1 MLIRSLCDYY
11 DIQSAR
17 GEAASDIMS
26 EQPVHWMVMLTPDG
40 RVADIIDKRIEES
53 VPQKNGKVKIVKK
66 PIVVSLPKRTQKP
79 TIDAYIIEHR
89 PLYIFGLNYDAKIG
103 LTPDDRTGRTRK
115 SHEAFVKK
123 NLEFFEGIDSEIAR
137 AYVNFIK
144 NWVPENEMEN
154 EQLKKLGKEYQGSCY
169 IFALDGRPECKLHKD
184 KAVLAKYEKLMAKAA
199 AKAEEEAAES
209 DDGIMMCPIE
219 GERLRAARIHD
230 KIKGIKGG
238 NSAGAGLVNFNSSA
252 FESYGK
258 SQSMNSG
265 ISEKAMKKYTSSLN
279 KLLADPMHHIY
290 SDDMTVV
297 FFAMKHD
304 DKAECDLF
312 NGYLNSS
319 NGVTEDSTKAD
330 VKAVSE
336 NIYHKGQ
343 TGNAQALDKD
353 VDNGV
358 DFFVAGFTPNS
369 SRICQK
375 FMVRNKFGKIIDNVK
390 QHQQDMAICGSN
402 GEIPLWR
409 INNELVS
416 PKASARKKKDSDES
430 GAAKGSDLP
439 ISPTLQSDMFQ
450 AILNGTN
457 YPYTLLE
464 TVVRRVCTDSDPD
477 GNDKTKINAVR
488 AGLIKAFINRKA
500 RLNGDKEEI
509 TMSLDKENKNPA
521 YLCGRLFA
529 VLEQIQ
535 QEASTSKEKLNRT
548 IKDVYFSSASSR
560 PALIMPRLIDLS
572 NYHIRNAEKNNKSN
586 ADKYLAIMKEII
598 DKLNGEFPSNL
609 SLVDKGKFQI
619 GYYQQRTRLNP
630 YKNANGNKEPET
642 VNE

>member
-66 PIVVSLPKRTQKP
+66 PIVVSLPKRTQK
-79 TIDAYIIEHR
+79 TGIDANIIEHR

-103 LTPDDRTGRTRK
+103 LTPDDKTGKARK

-123 NLEFFEGIDSEIAR
+123 NLEFFDGIDSEITR

-144 NWVPENEMEN
+144 NWVPENETEN
-154 EQLKKLGKEYQGSCY
+154 EQLKKLGKEYQGSYY
-169 IFALDGRPECKLHKD
+169 IFALDGSPECKLHKD

-199 AKAEEEAAES
+199 AETAES

-238 NSAGAGLVNFNSSA
+238 NSVGAVLVNFNSSA

-312 NGYLNSS
+312 NDYLNSS

-336 NIYHKGQ
+336 NIYYKGQ
-343 TGNAQALDKD
+343 TGNAQALDDD

-409 INNELVS
+409 INKELVS
-416 PKASARKKKDSDES
+416 PNSAN
-430 GAAKGSDLP
+430 A
-439 ISPTLQSDMFQ
+439 ISPALQSDIFQ

-464 TVVRRVCTDSDPD
+464 TVVRRVCTDSDTD
-477 GNDKTKINAVR
+477 SNDKTKINEVR

-500 RLNGDKEEI
+500 RINGDKEEI
-509 TMSLDKENKNPA
+509 TMTLNPENTNPA

-529 VLEQIQ
+529 VLEKIQ
-535 QEASTSKEKLNRT
+535 LEATDVKLNRT
-548 IKDVYFSSASSR
+548 IKDAYFSSASSR

-572 NYHIRNAEKNNKSN
+572 NYHLRKLKEGRAIYFSKLINEIMGKIKDSLPTNLSIMEK
-586 ADKYLAIMKEII
+586 
-598 DKLNGEFPSNL
+598 GEFQL
-609 SLVDKGKFQI
+609 GYFQ
-619 GYYQQRTRLNP
+619 QNKDFFAEQN
-630 YKNANGNKEPET
+630 KNEEPET

>member
-103 LTPDDRTGRTRK
+103 LTPDDKTDKARK

-123 NLEFFEGIDSEIAR
+123 NLEFFDGIDSEIAR

-144 NWVPENEMEN
+144 NWVPENETEN
-154 EQLKKLGKEYQGSCY
+154 EQLKMLGKEYQGSCY

-184 KAVLAKYEKLMAKAA
+184 KAVLAKYEKLMAKA
-199 AKAEEEAAES
+199 EEEAAES

-219 GERLRAARIHD
+219 GERLRAARIHE

-336 NIYHKGQ
+336 NIYYKGQ
-343 TGNAQALDKD
+343 TGNAQALDDD

-358 DFFVAGFTPNS
+358 DFFVAGFTPNG

-409 INNELVS
+409 INKELVS
-416 PKASARKKKDSDES
+416 PNSAN
-430 GAAKGSDLP
+430 A
-439 ISPTLQSDMFQ
+439 ISPALQSDIFQ

-464 TVVRRVCTDSDPD
+464 TVVRRVCTDSDLD
-477 GNDKTKINAVR
+477 GNDKTKINEVR

-500 RLNGDKEEI
+500 RINGDKEEI
-509 TMSLDKENKNPA
+509 TMTLNPENTNPA

-529 VLEQIQ
+529 VLEKIQ
-535 QEASTSKEKLNRT
+535 LEATDVKLNRT
-548 IKDVYFSSASSR
+548 IKDAYFSSASSR

-572 NYHIRNAEKNNKSN
+572 NYHLRKLKEGRAIYFSKLINEIMGKIKDSLPTNLSIMEK
-586 ADKYLAIMKEII
+586 
-598 DKLNGEFPSNL
+598 GEFQL
-609 SLVDKGKFQI
+609 GYFQ
-619 GYYQQRTRLNP
+619 QNKDFFAEQN
-630 YKNANGNKEPET
+630 KNEEPET

>member
-1 MLIRSLCDYY
+1 M
-11 DIQSAR
+11 
-17 GEAASDIMS
+17 
-26 EQPVHWMVMLTPDG
+26 
-40 RVADIIDKRIEES
+40 
-53 VPQKNGKVKIVKK
+53 
-66 PIVVSLPKRTQKP
+66 
-79 TIDAYIIEHR
+79 
-89 PLYIFGLNYDAKIG
+89 
-103 LTPDDRTGRTRK
+103 
-115 SHEAFVKK
+115 
-123 NLEFFEGIDSEIAR
+123 
-137 AYVNFIK
+137 
-144 NWVPENEMEN
+144 
-154 EQLKKLGKEYQGSCY
+154 
-169 IFALDGRPECKLHKD
+169 
-184 KAVLAKYEKLMAKAA
+184 LAKYEEIMAKAA
-199 AKAEEEAAES
+199 AEAAES

-238 NSAGAGLVNFNSSA
+238 NSVGAVLVNFNSSA

-312 NGYLNSS
+312 SDYLNSS
-319 NGVTEDSTKAD
+319 NAVTEDSTKAD

-343 TGNAQALDKD
+343 TGNAQALDDD

-358 DFFVAGFTPNS
+358 DFFVAGFTPNG

-409 INNELVS
+409 INKELVS
-416 PKASARKKKDSDES
+416 PNSAN
-430 GAAKGSDLP
+430 A
-439 ISPTLQSDMFQ
+439 ISPALQSDIFQ

-464 TVVRRVCTDSDPD
+464 TVVRRVCTDSDTD
-477 GNDKTKINAVR
+477 SNNKIKINEVR

-529 VLEQIQ
+529 VLEKIQ
-535 QEASTSKEKLNRT
+535 LEATDVKLNRT
-548 IKDVYFSSASSR
+548 FKDAYFSSASSR

-572 NYHIRNAEKNNKSN
+572 NYHLRKLKEGR
-586 ADKYLAIMKEII
+586 AIDFSKLINEIMGKI
-598 DKLNGEFPSNL
+598 KDSLPTNL
-609 SLVDKGKFQI
+609 SIMEKGKFQL
-619 GYYQQRTRLNP
+619 GYFQQNKDFFAEQN
-630 YKNANGNKEPET
+630 KNEEPET

>member
-66 PIVVSLPKRTQKP
+66 PIVVPLPKRTQK
-79 TIDAYIIEHR
+79 TGIDANIIEHR

-103 LTPDDRTGRTRK
+103 LTPDDKTGKARK

-123 NLEFFEGIDSEIAR
+123 NLEFFDGIDSEIAR

-144 NWVPENEMEN
+144 NWVPENETEN
-154 EQLKKLGKEYQGSCY
+154 EQLKKLGKEYQGSYY
-169 IFALDGRPECKLHKD
+169 IFALDGSPECKLHKD
-184 KAVLAKYEKLMAKAA
+184 KAVLAKYEEIMAKAA
-199 AKAEEEAAES
+199 AETAES

-238 NSAGAGLVNFNSSA
+238 NSVGAVLVNFNSSA

-336 NIYHKGQ
+336 NIYYKGQ

-390 QHQQDMAICGSN
+390 QHQQDMAICDSN

-409 INNELVS
+409 INKELVS
-416 PKASARKKKDSDES
+416 PNSAN
-430 GAAKGSDLP
+430 A
-439 ISPTLQSDMFQ
+439 ISPALQSDIFQ

-464 TVVRRVCTDSDPD
+464 TVVRRVCTDSDTD
-477 GNDKTKINAVR
+477 SNNKIKINEVR

-500 RLNGDKEEI
+500 RINGDKEEI
-509 TMSLDKENKNPA
+509 TVALNPENKNPA

-529 VLEQIQ
+529 VLEKIQ
-535 QEASTSKEKLNRT
+535 LEAADVKLNRT
-548 IKDVYFSSASSR
+548 IKDAYFSSASSR
-560 PALIMPRLIDLS
+560 PALIFPRLIDLS
-572 NYHIRNAEKNNKSN
+572 KFHLNKLSEGR
-586 ADKYLAIMKEII
+586 AIYFSKLIDEIMDNI
-598 DKLNGEFPSNL
+598 EDNLPANL
-609 SLVDKGKFQI
+609 SLIDKGNFQV
-619 GYYQQRTRLNP
+619 GYFHQNSYFFTKKD
-630 YKNANGNKEPET
+630 KNEEPET

>member
-17 GEAASDIMS
+17 GEAVSDIMS

-66 PIVVSLPKRTQKP
+66 PIVVPLPKRTQK
-79 TIDAYIIEHR
+79 TGIDANIIEHR

-103 LTPDDRTGRTRK
+103 LTPDDKTGKARK

-123 NLEFFEGIDSEIAR
+123 NLELFDGIDSEIAR

-144 NWVPENEMEN
+144 NWVPENETEN
-154 EQLKKLGKEYQGSCY
+154 EQLKKLGKEYQGSY
-169 IFALDGRPECKLHKD
+169 YMFALDGRPECKLHKD
-184 KAVLAKYEKLMAKAA
+184 KAGLAKYEKLMAKAA
-199 AKAEEEAAES
+199 AETAES

-238 NSAGAGLVNFNSSA
+238 NSVGAVLVNFNSSA

-319 NGVTEDSTKAD
+319 NAVTEDSTKAD

-375 FMVRNKFGKIIDNVK
+375 FMVMNKFGKIIDNVK

-409 INNELVS
+409 INKELVS
-416 PKASARKKKDSDES
+416 PNSAN
-430 GAAKGSDLP
+430 A
-439 ISPTLQSDMFQ
+439 ISPALQSDIFQ

-464 TVVRRVCTDSDPD
+464 TVVRRVCTDSDTD
-477 GNDKTKINAVR
+477 SNNKIKINEVR

-500 RLNGDKEEI
+500 RINGDKEEI
-509 TMSLDKENKNPA
+509 TMTLNPENTNPA

-529 VLEQIQ
+529 VLEKIQ
-535 QEASTSKEKLNRT
+535 LEATDVKLNRT
-548 IKDVYFSSASSR
+548 IKDAYFSSASSR

-572 NYHIRNAEKNNKSN
+572 NYHLRKLKEGRAIYFSKLINEIMGKIKDSLPTNLSIMEK
-586 ADKYLAIMKEII
+586 
-598 DKLNGEFPSNL
+598 GEFQL
-609 SLVDKGKFQI
+609 GYFQ
-619 GYYQQRTRLNP
+619 QNKDFFTEQN
-630 YKNANGNKEPET
+630 KNEEPET

>member
-66 PIVVSLPKRTQKP
+66 PIVVPLPKRTQK
-79 TIDAYIIEHR
+79 TGIDANIIEHR

-103 LTPDDRTGRTRK
+103 LTPDDKTGKARK

-123 NLEFFEGIDSEIAR
+123 NLEFFDGIDSEIAR

-144 NWVPENEMEN
+144 NWVPENETEN
-154 EQLKKLGKEYQGSCY
+154 EQLKKLGKEYQGSYY
-169 IFALDGRPECKLHKD
+169 IFALDGSPECKLHKD

-199 AKAEEEAAES
+199 AETAES

-238 NSAGAGLVNFNSSA
+238 NSVGAVLVNFNSSA

-409 INNELVS
+409 INKELVS
-416 PKASARKKKDSDES
+416 PNSAN
-430 GAAKGSDLP
+430 A
-439 ISPTLQSDMFQ
+439 ISPALQSDMFQ

-464 TVVRRVCTDSDPD
+464 TVVRRVCTDSDTD
-477 GNDKTKINAVR
+477 SNNKIKINEVR
-488 AGLIKAFINRKA
+488 AGLIKAFINRKS
-500 RLNGDKEEI
+500 RINGDKEEI
-509 TMSLDKENKNPA
+509 TMTLNPENTNPA

-529 VLEQIQ
+529 VLEKIQ
-535 QEASTSKEKLNRT
+535 LEATDVKLNRT
-548 IKDVYFSSASSR
+548 IKDAYFSSASSR

-572 NYHIRNAEKNNKSN
+572 NYHLRKLKEGRAIYFSKLINEIMGKIKDSLPTNLSIMEK
-586 ADKYLAIMKEII
+586 
-598 DKLNGEFPSNL
+598 GEFQL
-609 SLVDKGKFQI
+609 GYFQ
-619 GYYQQRTRLNP
+619 QNKDFFAEQN
-630 YKNANGNKEPET
+630 KNDEPET

>member
-40 RVADIIDKRIEES
+40 RVADIIDRRIEES

-66 PIVVSLPKRTQKP
+66 PIVVPLPKRTQK
-79 TIDAYIIEHR
+79 TGIDANIIEHR

-103 LTPDDRTGRTRK
+103 LTPDDKTGKARK

-144 NWVPENEMEN
+144 NWVPENETEN

-238 NSAGAGLVNFNSSA
+238 NSVGAVLVNFNSSA

-265 ISEKAMKKYTSSLN
+265 ISEKVMKKYTSSLN

-319 NGVTEDSTKAD
+319 NAVTEDSTKAD

-353 VDNGV
+353 VDDGV
-358 DFFVAGFTPNS
+358 DFFVAGFTPNG

-416 PKASARKKKDSDES
+416 PNSAN
-430 GAAKGSDLP
+430 A
-439 ISPTLQSDMFQ
+439 ISPALQSDMFQ

-464 TVVRRVCTDSDPD
+464 TVVRRVSTDSDTED
-477 GNDKTKINAVR
+477 NGFIKINAVR

-500 RLNGDKEEI
+500 RINGDKEEI
-509 TMSLDKENKNPA
+509 TMTLNPENTNPA

-529 VLEQIQ
+529 VLEKIQ
-535 QEASTSKEKLNRT
+535 LEATDVKLNRT
-548 IKDVYFSSASSR
+548 IKDAYFSSASSR

-572 NYHIRNAEKNNKSN
+572 NYHLRKLKEGRAIYFSKLINEIMGKIKDSLPTNLSIMEK
-586 ADKYLAIMKEII
+586 
-598 DKLNGEFPSNL
+598 GEFQL
-609 SLVDKGKFQI
+609 GYFQ
-619 GYYQQRTRLNP
+619 QNKDFFAEQN
-630 YKNANGNKEPET
+630 KNEEPET

>member
-66 PIVVSLPKRTQKP
+66 PIVVSLPKRTQK
-79 TIDAYIIEHR
+79 TSIDANIIEHR

-103 LTPDDRTGRTRK
+103 LTPDDKTDKARK

-123 NLEFFEGIDSEIAR
+123 NLDFFDGIDSEIAR

-144 NWVPENEMEN
+144 NWVPENETEN
-154 EQLKKLGKEYQGSCY
+154 EQLKMLGKEYQGSYY

-199 AKAEEEAAES
+199 AKAEEEVAES

-336 NIYHKGQ
+336 NIYYKGQ
-343 TGNAQALDKD
+343 TGNAQALDDD

-358 DFFVAGFTPNS
+358 DFFVAGFTPNG

-409 INNELVS
+409 INKELVS
-416 PKASARKKKDSDES
+416 PNSAN
-430 GAAKGSDLP
+430 A
-439 ISPTLQSDMFQ
+439 ISPALQSDIFQ

-464 TVVRRVCTDSDPD
+464 TVVRRVCTDSDTD
-477 GNDKTKINAVR
+477 SNNKIKINEVR

-500 RLNGDKEEI
+500 RINGDKEEI
-509 TMSLDKENKNPA
+509 TVALNPENTNPA
-521 YLCGRLFA
+521 YLCGRLFS
-529 VLEQIQ
+529 VLEKIQ
-535 QEASTSKEKLNRT
+535 LEAKDVKLNRT
-548 IKDVYFSSASSR
+548 IKDAYFSSASSR

-572 NYHIRNAEKNNKSN
+572 NYHLRKLKEGRVIYFSKLINEIMGKIKDSLPTNLSIMEK
-586 ADKYLAIMKEII
+586 
-598 DKLNGEFPSNL
+598 GEFQL
-609 SLVDKGKFQI
+609 GYFQ
-619 GYYQQRTRLNP
+619 QNKDFFAEQN
-630 YKNANGNKEPET
+630 KNEEPET

>member
-26 EQPVHWMVMLTPDG
+26 EQPVHWMVMLTSDG

-66 PIVVSLPKRTQKP
+66 PIVVSLPKRTQK
-79 TIDAYIIEHR
+79 TGIDANIIEHR

-103 LTPDDRTGRTRK
+103 LTPDDKTGKARK

-123 NLEFFEGIDSEIAR
+123 NLEFFDGIDSEIAR

-144 NWVPENEMEN
+144 NWVPENETEN
-154 EQLKKLGKEYQGSCY
+154 EQLKKLGKEYQGSYY
-169 IFALDGRPECKLHKD
+169 IFALDGSPECKLHKD

-199 AKAEEEAAES
+199 AETAES

-238 NSAGAGLVNFNSSA
+238 NSVGAVLVNFNSSA

-312 NGYLNSS
+312 NGYLNNS
-319 NGVTEDSTKAD
+319 NGVAEDSTKAD

-343 TGNAQALDKD
+343 TGNAQALDDD

-409 INNELVS
+409 INKELVS
-416 PKASARKKKDSDES
+416 PNSAN
-430 GAAKGSDLP
+430 A
-439 ISPTLQSDMFQ
+439 ISPALQSDIFQ

-464 TVVRRVCTDSDPD
+464 TVVRRVSTDSDTD
-477 GNDKTKINAVR
+477 SNNKIKINEVR

-500 RLNGDKEEI
+500 RINGDKEEI
-509 TMSLDKENKNPA
+509 TVALNPENKNPA

-529 VLEQIQ
+529 VLEKIQ
-535 QEASTSKEKLNRT
+535 LEAADVKLNRT
-548 IKDVYFSSASSR
+548 IKDAYFSSASSR

-572 NYHIRNAEKNNKSN
+572 KFHLSKLSEGR
-586 ADKYLAIMKEII
+586 AIYFSKLIDEIMDNI
-598 DKLNGEFPSNL
+598 EDNLPANL
-609 SLVDKGKFQI
+609 SLIDKGNFQV
-619 GYYQQRTRLNP
+619 GYFHQNSYFFTKKD
-630 YKNANGNKEPET
+630 KNEEPET

>member
-66 PIVVSLPKRTQKP
+66 PIVVSLPKRTQK
-79 TIDAYIIEHR
+79 TGIDANIIEHR

-103 LTPDDRTGRTRK
+103 LTPDDKTGKARK
-115 SHEAFVKK
+115 SHETFVKK
-123 NLEFFEGIDSEIAR
+123 NLEFFDGIDSEIAR

-144 NWVPENEMEN
+144 NWVPENETEN
-154 EQLKKLGKEYQGSCY
+154 EQLKKLGKEYQGSYY
-169 IFALDGRPECKLHKD
+169 IFALDGSPECKLHKD

-199 AKAEEEAAES
+199 AETAES

-238 NSAGAGLVNFNSSA
+238 NSVGAVLVNFNSSA

-336 NIYHKGQ
+336 NIYYKGQ
-343 TGNAQALDKD
+343 TGNAQALDDD

-409 INNELVS
+409 INKELVS
-416 PKASARKKKDSDES
+416 PNSAN
-430 GAAKGSDLP
+430 A
-439 ISPTLQSDMFQ
+439 ISPALQSDIFQ

-464 TVVRRVCTDSDPD
+464 TVVRRVCTDSDTD
-477 GNDKTKINAVR
+477 SNNKIKINEVR

-500 RLNGDKEEI
+500 RINGDKEEI
-509 TMSLDKENKNPA
+509 TMTLNPENTNPA

-529 VLEQIQ
+529 VLEKIQ
-535 QEASTSKEKLNRT
+535 LEATDVKLNRT
-548 IKDVYFSSASSR
+548 IKDAYFSSASSR

-572 NYHIRNAEKNNKSN
+572 NYHLRKLKEGRAIYFSKLINEIMGKIKDSLPTNLSIMEK
-586 ADKYLAIMKEII
+586 
-598 DKLNGEFPSNL
+598 GEFQL
-609 SLVDKGKFQI
+609 GYFQ
-619 GYYQQRTRLNP
+619 QNKDFFAEQN
-630 YKNANGNKEPET
+630 KNEEPET

>member
-66 PIVVSLPKRTQKP
+66 PIVVPLPKRTQK
-79 TIDAYIIEHR
+79 TGIDANIIEHR

-103 LTPDDRTGRTRK
+103 LTPDDKTGKARK

-144 NWVPENEMEN
+144 NWVPENETEN
-154 EQLKKLGKEYQGSCY
+154 EQLKKLGKEYQGSYY

-184 KAVLAKYEKLMAKAA
+184 KAVLAKYEGLMAKAA
-199 AKAEEEAAES
+199 AETAES

-238 NSAGAGLVNFNSSA
+238 NSVGAVLVNFNSSA

-319 NGVTEDSTKAD
+319 NAVTEDSTKAD

-336 NIYHKGQ
+336 NIYYKGQ
-343 TGNAQALDKD
+343 TGNAQALDDD

-358 DFFVAGFTPNS
+358 DFFVAGFTPNG

-409 INNELVS
+409 INKELVS
-416 PKASARKKKDSDES
+416 PNSAN
-430 GAAKGSDLP
+430 A
-439 ISPTLQSDMFQ
+439 ISPALQSDMFQ

-464 TVVRRVCTDSDPD
+464 TVVRRVCTDSDTD
-477 GNDKTKINAVR
+477 SNNKIKINEVR

-529 VLEQIQ
+529 VLEKIQ
-535 QEASTSKEKLNRT
+535 LEATDVKLNRT
-548 IKDVYFSSASSR
+548 IKDAYFSSASSR

-572 NYHIRNAEKNNKSN
+572 NYHLRKLKEGR
-586 ADKYLAIMKEII
+586 AIDFSKLINEIMGKI
-598 DKLNGEFPSNL
+598 KDSLPTNL
-609 SLVDKGKFQI
+609 SIMEKGKFQL
-619 GYYQQRTRLNP
+619 GYFQQNKDFFAEQN
-630 YKNANGNKEPET
+630 KNEEPET

>member
-66 PIVVSLPKRTQKP
+66 PIVVSLPKRTQK
-79 TIDAYIIEHR
+79 TGIDANIIEHR

-103 LTPDDRTGRTRK
+103 LTPDDKTGKARK

-123 NLEFFEGIDSEIAR
+123 NLEFFDGIDSEIAR

-144 NWVPENEMEN
+144 NWVPENETEN
-154 EQLKKLGKEYQGSCY
+154 EQLKKLGKEYQGSYY
-169 IFALDGRPECKLHKD
+169 IFALDGSPECKLHKD
-184 KAVLAKYEKLMAKAA
+184 KAVLAKYEEIMAKAA
-199 AKAEEEAAES
+199 AEAAES

-238 NSAGAGLVNFNSSA
+238 NSVGAVLVNFNSSA

-312 NGYLNSS
+312 SDYLNSS
-319 NGVTEDSTKAD
+319 NAVTEDSTKAD

-343 TGNAQALDKD
+343 TGNAQALDDD

-358 DFFVAGFTPNS
+358 DFFVAGFMPNG

-409 INNELVS
+409 INKELVS
-416 PKASARKKKDSDES
+416 PNSAN
-430 GAAKGSDLP
+430 A
-439 ISPTLQSDMFQ
+439 ISPALQSDIFQ

-464 TVVRRVCTDSDPD
+464 TVVRRVCTDSDTD
-477 GNDKTKINAVR
+477 SNNKIKINEVR

-529 VLEQIQ
+529 VLEKIQ
-535 QEASTSKEKLNRT
+535 LEATDVKLNRT
-548 IKDVYFSSASSR
+548 IKDAYFSSASSR

-572 NYHIRNAEKNNKSN
+572 NYHLRKLKEGR
-586 ADKYLAIMKEII
+586 AIDFSKLINEIMGKI
-598 DKLNGEFPSNL
+598 KDSLPTNL
-609 SLVDKGKFQI
+609 SIMEKGKFQL
-619 GYYQQRTRLNP
+619 GYFQQNKDFFAEQN
-630 YKNANGNKEPET
+630 KNEEPET

>member
-26 EQPVHWMVMLTPDG
+26 EQPVHWMVMLTSDG

-66 PIVVSLPKRTQKP
+66 PIVVSLPKRTQK
-79 TIDAYIIEHR
+79 TGIDANIIEHR

-103 LTPDDRTGRTRK
+103 LTPDDKTGKARK

-123 NLEFFEGIDSEIAR
+123 NLEFFDGIDSEIAR

-144 NWVPENEMEN
+144 NWVPENETEN
-154 EQLKKLGKEYQGSCY
+154 EQLKKLGKEYQGSYY
-169 IFALDGRPECKLHKD
+169 IFALDGSPECKLHKD

-199 AKAEEEAAES
+199 AETAES
-209 DDGIMMCPIE
+209 NDSIMMCPIE

-238 NSAGAGLVNFNSSA
+238 NSVGAVLVNFNSSA

-336 NIYHKGQ
+336 NIYYKGQ
-343 TGNAQALDKD
+343 TGNAQVLDKD

-409 INNELVS
+409 INKELVS
-416 PKASARKKKDSDES
+416 PNSAN
-430 GAAKGSDLP
+430 A
-439 ISPTLQSDMFQ
+439 ISPALQSDIFQ

-464 TVVRRVCTDSDPD
+464 TVVRRVCTDSDTD
-477 GNDKTKINAVR
+477 SNNKIKINEVR

-500 RLNGDKEEI
+500 RINGDKEEI
-509 TMSLDKENKNPA
+509 TMTLNPENTNPA

-529 VLEQIQ
+529 VLEKIQ
-535 QEASTSKEKLNRT
+535 LEATDVKLNRT
-548 IKDVYFSSASSR
+548 IKDAYFSSASSR

-572 NYHIRNAEKNNKSN
+572 NYHLRKLKEGRAIYFSKLINEIMGKIKDSLPTNLSIMEK
-586 ADKYLAIMKEII
+586 
-598 DKLNGEFPSNL
+598 GEFQL
-609 SLVDKGKFQI
+609 GYFQ
-619 GYYQQRTRLNP
+619 QNKDFFAEQN
-630 YKNANGNKEPET
+630 KNEEPET

>member
-66 PIVVSLPKRTQKP
+66 PIVVSLPKRTQK
-79 TIDAYIIEHR
+79 TGIDANIIEHR

-103 LTPDDRTGRTRK
+103 LTPDDKTGKARK

-123 NLEFFEGIDSEIAR
+123 NLEFFDGIDSEIAR

-144 NWVPENEMEN
+144 NWVPENETEN
-154 EQLKKLGKEYQGSCY
+154 EQLKKLGKEYQGSYY
-169 IFALDGRPECKLHKD
+169 IFALDGSPECKLHKD
-184 KAVLAKYEKLMAKAA
+184 KAVLAKYEEIMAKAA
-199 AKAEEEAAES
+199 AEAAES

-238 NSAGAGLVNFNSSA
+238 NSVGAVLVNFNSSA

-312 NGYLNSS
+312 SDYLNSS
-319 NGVTEDSTKAD
+319 NAVTEDSTKAD

-343 TGNAQALDKD
+343 TGNAQALDDD

-358 DFFVAGFTPNS
+358 DFFVAGFTPNG

-409 INNELVS
+409 INKELVS
-416 PKASARKKKDSDES
+416 PNSAN
-430 GAAKGSDLP
+430 A
-439 ISPTLQSDMFQ
+439 ISPALQSDIFQ
-450 AILNGTN
+450 AILNRTN

-464 TVVRRVCTDSDPD
+464 TVVRRVCTDSDTD
-477 GNDKTKINAVR
+477 SNNKIKINEVR

-529 VLEQIQ
+529 VLEKIQ
-535 QEASTSKEKLNRT
+535 LEATDVKLNRT
-548 IKDVYFSSASSR
+548 IKDAYFSSASSR

-572 NYHIRNAEKNNKSN
+572 NYHLRKLKEGR
-586 ADKYLAIMKEII
+586 AIDFSKLINEIMGKI
-598 DKLNGEFPSNL
+598 KDSLPTNL
-609 SLVDKGKFQI
+609 SIMEKGKFQL
-619 GYYQQRTRLNP
+619 GYFQQNKDFFAEQN
-630 YKNANGNKEPET
+630 KNEEPET

>member
-66 PIVVSLPKRTQKP
+66 PIVVSLPKRTQK
-79 TIDAYIIEHR
+79 TGIDANIIEHR

-103 LTPDDRTGRTRK
+103 LTPDDKTGKARK

-123 NLEFFEGIDSEIAR
+123 NLELFDGIDSEIAR

-144 NWVPENEMEN
+144 NWVPENETEN
-154 EQLKKLGKEYQGSCY
+154 EQLKKLGKEYQGSYY
-169 IFALDGRPECKLHKD
+169 IFALDGSPECKLHKD

-199 AKAEEEAAES
+199 AETAES

-238 NSAGAGLVNFNSSA
+238 NSVGAVLVNFNSSA

-336 NIYHKGQ
+336 NIYYKGQ
-343 TGNAQALDKD
+343 SGNAQALDKD

-358 DFFVAGFTPNS
+358 DFFVAGFTPNG

-390 QHQQDMAICGSN
+390 QHQQDVAICGSN

-409 INNELVS
+409 INKELVS
-416 PKASARKKKDSDES
+416 PNSAN
-430 GAAKGSDLP
+430 A
-439 ISPTLQSDMFQ
+439 ISPALQSDIFQ

-464 TVVRRVCTDSDPD
+464 TVVRRVCTDSDTD
-477 GNDKTKINAVR
+477 SNNKIKINEVR

-529 VLEQIQ
+529 VLEKIQ
-535 QEASTSKEKLNRT
+535 LEATDVKLNRT
-548 IKDVYFSSASSR
+548 IKDAYFSSASSR

-572 NYHIRNAEKNNKSN
+572 NYHLRKLKEGR
-586 ADKYLAIMKEII
+586 AIDFSKLINEIMGKI
-598 DKLNGEFPSNL
+598 KDSLPTNL
-609 SLVDKGKFQI
+609 SIMEKGKFQL
-619 GYYQQRTRLNP
+619 GYFQQNKDFFAEQN
-630 YKNANGNKEPET
+630 KNEEPET

>member
-1 MLIRSLCDYY
+1 M
-11 DIQSAR
+11 
-17 GEAASDIMS
+17 
-26 EQPVHWMVMLTPDG
+26 
-40 RVADIIDKRIEES
+40 
-53 VPQKNGKVKIVKK
+53 
-66 PIVVSLPKRTQKP
+66 VSLPKRTQK
-79 TIDAYIIEHR
+79 TGIDANIIEHR

-103 LTPDDRTGRTRK
+103 LTPDDKTGKARK

-123 NLEFFEGIDSEIAR
+123 NLEFFDGIDSEIAR

-144 NWVPENEMEN
+144 NWVPENETEN
-154 EQLKKLGKEYQGSCY
+154 EQLKKLGKEYQGSYY
-169 IFALDGRPECKLHKD
+169 IFALDGSPECKLHKD
-184 KAVLAKYEKLMAKAA
+184 KAVLAKYEEIMAKAA
-199 AKAEEEAAES
+199 AEAAES

-238 NSAGAGLVNFNSSA
+238 NSVGAVLVNFNSSA

-265 ISEKAMKKYTSSLN
+265 ISEKAKKKYTSSLN

-312 NGYLNSS
+312 SDYLNSS
-319 NGVTEDSTKAD
+319 NAVTEDSTKAD

-343 TGNAQALDKD
+343 TGNAQALDDD

-358 DFFVAGFTPNS
+358 DFFVAGFTPNG

-390 QHQQDMAICGSN
+390 QHQQDVAICGSN

-409 INNELVS
+409 INKELVS
-416 PKASARKKKDSDES
+416 PNSAN
-430 GAAKGSDLP
+430 A
-439 ISPTLQSDMFQ
+439 ISPALQSDIFQ

-464 TVVRRVCTDSDPD
+464 TVVRRVCTDSDTD
-477 GNDKTKINAVR
+477 SNNKIKINEVR

-529 VLEQIQ
+529 VLEKIQ
-535 QEASTSKEKLNRT
+535 LEATDVKLNRT
-548 IKDVYFSSASSR
+548 IKDAYFSSASSR

-572 NYHIRNAEKNNKSN
+572 NYHLRKLKEGR
-586 ADKYLAIMKEII
+586 AIDFSKLINEIMGKI
-598 DKLNGEFPSNL
+598 KDSLPTNL
-609 SLVDKGKFQI
+609 SIMEKGKFQL
-619 GYYQQRTRLNP
+619 GYFQQNKDFFAEQN
-630 YKNANGNKEPET
+630 KNEEPET

>member
-66 PIVVSLPKRTQKP
+66 PIVVPLPKRTQK
-79 TIDAYIIEHR
+79 TGIDANIIEHR

-103 LTPDDRTGRTRK
+103 LTPDDKTGKARK

-123 NLEFFEGIDSEIAR
+123 NLEFFDGIDSEIAR

-144 NWVPENEMEN
+144 NWVPENETEN
-154 EQLKKLGKEYQGSCY
+154 EQLKKLGKEYQGSYY
-169 IFALDGRPECKLHKD
+169 IFALDGSPECKLHKD

-199 AKAEEEAAES
+199 AETAES

-238 NSAGAGLVNFNSSA
+238 NSVGAVLVNFNSSA

-312 NGYLNSS
+312 SDYLNSS

-336 NIYHKGQ
+336 NIYYKGQ
-343 TGNAQALDKD
+343 TGNAQALDDD

-409 INNELVS
+409 INKELVS
-416 PKASARKKKDSDES
+416 PNSAN
-430 GAAKGSDLP
+430 A
-439 ISPTLQSDMFQ
+439 ISPALQSDIFQ

-464 TVVRRVCTDSDPD
+464 TVVRRVSTDSDTED
-477 GNDKTKINAVR
+477 NGFIKINAVR

-500 RLNGDKEEI
+500 RINGDKEEI
-509 TMSLDKENKNPA
+509 TVALNPENTNPA

-529 VLEQIQ
+529 VLEKIQ
-535 QEASTSKEKLNRT
+535 LEATDVKLNRT
-548 IKDVYFSSASSR
+548 IKDAYFSSASSR

-572 NYHIRNAEKNNKSN
+572 NYHLRKLKEGRAIYFSKLINEIMGKIKDSLPTNLSIMEK
-586 ADKYLAIMKEII
+586 
-598 DKLNGEFPSNL
+598 GEFQL
-609 SLVDKGKFQI
+609 GYFQ
-619 GYYQQRTRLNP
+619 QNKDFFAEQN
-630 YKNANGNKEPET
+630 KNEEPET

>member
-40 RVADIIDKRIEES
+40 RVTDIIDKRIEES

-66 PIVVSLPKRTQKP
+66 PIVVPLPKRTQK
-79 TIDAYIIEHR
+79 TGIDANIIEHR

-103 LTPDDRTGRTRK
+103 LTPDDKTSKARK
-115 SHEAFVKK
+115 SHEAFIKK

-144 NWVPENEMEN
+144 NWVPENETEN
-154 EQLKKLGKEYQGSCY
+154 EQLKKLGKEYQGSYY

-184 KAVLAKYEKLMAKAA
+184 KAVLAKYEELMAKTAA
-199 AKAEEEAAES
+199 ETAES

-238 NSAGAGLVNFNSSA
+238 NSVGAVLVNFNSSA

-312 NGYLNSS
+312 SDYLNSS

-416 PKASARKKKDSDES
+416 PNSAN
-430 GAAKGSDLP
+430 A
-439 ISPTLQSDMFQ
+439 ISPALQSDMFQ

-464 TVVRRVCTDSDPD
+464 TVVRRVCTDSDTD
-477 GNDKTKINAVR
+477 SNNKIKINEVR
-488 AGLIKAFINRKA
+488 AGLIKAFINRKS
-500 RLNGDKEEI
+500 RINGDKEEI
-509 TMSLDKENKNPA
+509 TVALNPENTNPA

-529 VLEQIQ
+529 VLEKIQ
-535 QEASTSKEKLNRT
+535 LEATDVKLNRT
-548 IKDVYFSSASSR
+548 IKDAYFSSASSR

-572 NYHIRNAEKNNKSN
+572 NYHLRKLKEGRAIYFSKLINEIMGKIKDSLPTNLSIMEK
-586 ADKYLAIMKEII
+586 
-598 DKLNGEFPSNL
+598 GEFQL
-609 SLVDKGKFQI
+609 GYFQ
-619 GYYQQRTRLNP
+619 QNKDFFAEQN
-630 YKNANGNKEPET
+630 KNEEPET

>member
-40 RVADIIDKRIEES
+40 RVADIIDRRIEES

-103 LTPDDRTGRTRK
+103 LTPDDKTDKARK

-123 NLEFFEGIDSEIAR
+123 NLEFFDGIDSEIAR

-144 NWVPENEMEN
+144 NWVPENETEN
-154 EQLKKLGKEYQGSCY
+154 EQLKMLGKEYQGSCY

-199 AKAEEEAAES
+199 AETAES

-343 TGNAQALDKD
+343 TGNAQALDDD

-416 PKASARKKKDSDES
+416 PNSAN
-430 GAAKGSDLP
+430 A
-439 ISPTLQSDMFQ
+439 ISPALQSDMFQ

-464 TVVRRVCTDSDPD
+464 TVVRRVSTDSDTED
-477 GNDKTKINAVR
+477 NGFIKINAVR

-500 RLNGDKEEI
+500 RINGDKEEI
-509 TMSLDKENKNPA
+509 TMTLNPENTNPA

-529 VLEQIQ
+529 VLEKIQ
-535 QEASTSKEKLNRT
+535 LEATDVKLNRT
-548 IKDVYFSSASSR
+548 IKDAYFSSASSR

-572 NYHIRNAEKNNKSN
+572 NYHLRKLKEGRAIYFSKLINEIMGKIKDSLPTNLSIMEK
-586 ADKYLAIMKEII
+586 
-598 DKLNGEFPSNL
+598 GEFQL
-609 SLVDKGKFQI
+609 GYFQ
-619 GYYQQRTRLNP
+619 QNKDFFAEQN
-630 YKNANGNKEPET
+630 KNEEPET

>member
-66 PIVVSLPKRTQKP
+66 PIVVSLPKRTQK
-79 TIDAYIIEHR
+79 TGIDANIIEHR

-103 LTPDDRTGRTRK
+103 LTPDDKTDKARK

-123 NLEFFEGIDSEIAR
+123 NLEFFDGIDSEITR

-144 NWVPENEMEN
+144 NWVPENETEN
-154 EQLKKLGKEYQGSCY
+154 EQLKKLGKEYQGSYY
-169 IFALDGRPECKLHKD
+169 IFALDGSPECKLHKD

-199 AKAEEEAAES
+199 AETAES

-238 NSAGAGLVNFNSSA
+238 NSVGAVLVNFNSSA

-343 TGNAQALDKD
+343 TGNAQVLDDD

-358 DFFVAGFTPNS
+358 DFFVAGFTPNG

-409 INNELVS
+409 INKELVS
-416 PKASARKKKDSDES
+416 PNSAN
-430 GAAKGSDLP
+430 A
-439 ISPTLQSDMFQ
+439 ISPALQSDIFQ

-464 TVVRRVCTDSDPD
+464 TVVRRVCTDSDTD
-477 GNDKTKINAVR
+477 SNNKIKINEVR

-529 VLEQIQ
+529 VLEKIQ
-535 QEASTSKEKLNRT
+535 LEATDVKLNRT
-548 IKDVYFSSASSR
+548 IKDAYFSSASSR

-572 NYHIRNAEKNNKSN
+572 NYHLRKLKEGR
-586 ADKYLAIMKEII
+586 AIDFSKLINEIMGKI
-598 DKLNGEFPSNL
+598 KDSLPTNL
-609 SLVDKGKFQI
+609 SIMEKGKFQL
-619 GYYQQRTRLNP
+619 GYFQQNKDFFAEQN
-630 YKNANGNKEPET
+630 KNEEPET

>member
-66 PIVVSLPKRTQKP
+66 PIVVPLPKRTQK
-79 TIDAYIIEHR
+79 TGIDANIIEHR

-103 LTPDDRTGRTRK
+103 LTPDDKTGKARK

-123 NLEFFEGIDSEIAR
+123 NLEFFDGIDSEIAR

-144 NWVPENEMEN
+144 NWVPENETEN
-154 EQLKKLGKEYQGSCY
+154 EQLKKLGKEYQGSYY
-169 IFALDGRPECKLHKD
+169 IFALDGSPECKLHKD
-184 KAVLAKYEKLMAKAA
+184 KAVLAKYEELMAKAA
-199 AKAEEEAAES
+199 AETAES

-238 NSAGAGLVNFNSSA
+238 NSVGAVLVNFNSSA

-312 NGYLNSS
+312 SDYLNSS
-319 NGVTEDSTKAD
+319 NAVTEDSTKAD

-336 NIYHKGQ
+336 NIYYKGQ
-343 TGNAQALDKD
+343 TGNAQALDDD

-390 QHQQDMAICGSN
+390 QHQQDMAICDSN

-409 INNELVS
+409 INKELVS
-416 PKASARKKKDSDES
+416 PNSAN
-430 GAAKGSDLP
+430 A
-439 ISPTLQSDMFQ
+439 ISPALQSDIFQ

-457 YPYTLLE
+457 YQYTLLE
-464 TVVRRVCTDSDPD
+464 TVVRRVSTDSDTED
-477 GNDKTKINAVR
+477 NGFIKINAVR

-500 RLNGDKEEI
+500 RINGDKEEI
-509 TMSLDKENKNPA
+509 TMTLNPENTNPA

-529 VLEQIQ
+529 VLEKIQ
-535 QEASTSKEKLNRT
+535 LEATDVKLNRT
-548 IKDVYFSSASSR
+548 IKDAYFSSASSR

-572 NYHIRNAEKNNKSN
+572 NYHLRKLKEGRAIYFSKLINEIMGKIKDSLPTNLSIMEK
-586 ADKYLAIMKEII
+586 
-598 DKLNGEFPSNL
+598 GEFQL
-609 SLVDKGKFQI
+609 GYFQ
-619 GYYQQRTRLNP
+619 QNKDFFAEQN
-630 YKNANGNKEPET
+630 KNEEPET

>member
-40 RVADIIDKRIEES
+40 RVVDIIDKRIEES

-66 PIVVSLPKRTQKP
+66 PIVVSLPKRTQK
-79 TIDAYIIEHR
+79 TGIDANIIEHR

-103 LTPDDRTGRTRK
+103 LTPDDKTGKARK

-123 NLEFFEGIDSEIAR
+123 NLEFFDGIDSEIAR

-144 NWVPENEMEN
+144 NWVPENETEN
-154 EQLKKLGKEYQGSCY
+154 EQLKKLGKEYQGSYY
-169 IFALDGRPECKLHKD
+169 IFALDGSPECKLHKD
-184 KAVLAKYEKLMAKAA
+184 KAVLAKYEEIMAKAA
-199 AKAEEEAAES
+199 AEAAES

-238 NSAGAGLVNFNSSA
+238 NSVGAVLVNFNSSA

-312 NGYLNSS
+312 SDYLNSS
-319 NGVTEDSTKAD
+319 NAVTEDSTKAD

-343 TGNAQALDKD
+343 TGNAQALDDD

-358 DFFVAGFTPNS
+358 DFFVAGFTPNG

-390 QHQQDMAICGSN
+390 QHQQDVAICGSN

-409 INNELVS
+409 INKELVS
-416 PKASARKKKDSDES
+416 PNSAN
-430 GAAKGSDLP
+430 A
-439 ISPTLQSDMFQ
+439 ISPALQSDIFQ

-464 TVVRRVCTDSDPD
+464 TVVRRVCTDSDTD
-477 GNDKTKINAVR
+477 SNNKIKINEVR

-529 VLEQIQ
+529 VLEKIQ
-535 QEASTSKEKLNRT
+535 LEATDVKLNRT
-548 IKDVYFSSASSR
+548 IKDAYFSSASSR

-572 NYHIRNAEKNNKSN
+572 NYHLRKLKEGR
-586 ADKYLAIMKEII
+586 AIDFSKLINEIMGKI
-598 DKLNGEFPSNL
+598 KDSLPTNL
-609 SLVDKGKFQI
+609 SIMEKGKFQL
-619 GYYQQRTRLNP
+619 GYFQQNKDFFAEQN
-630 YKNANGNKEPET
+630 KNEEPET

>member
-40 RVADIIDKRIEES
+40 RVVDIIDKRIEES

-66 PIVVSLPKRTQKP
+66 PIVVSLPKRTQK
-79 TIDAYIIEHR
+79 TSIDANIIEHR

-103 LTPDDRTGRTRK
+103 LTPDDKTGKARK

-123 NLEFFEGIDSEIAR
+123 NLEFFDGIESEIAR

-144 NWVPENEMEN
+144 NWVPENETEN
-154 EQLKKLGKEYQGSCY
+154 EQLKKLGKEYQGSYY
-169 IFALDGRPECKLHKD
+169 IFALDGSPECKLHKD

-199 AKAEEEAAES
+199 AETAES

-238 NSAGAGLVNFNSSA
+238 NSVGAVLVNFNSSA

-343 TGNAQALDKD
+343 TGNAQVLDDD

-358 DFFVAGFTPNS
+358 DFFVAGFTPNG

-409 INNELVS
+409 INKELVS
-416 PKASARKKKDSDES
+416 PNSAN
-430 GAAKGSDLP
+430 A
-439 ISPTLQSDMFQ
+439 ISPALQSDIFQ

-464 TVVRRVCTDSDPD
+464 TVVRRVCTDSDTD
-477 GNDKTKINAVR
+477 SNNKIKINEVR

-529 VLEQIQ
+529 VLEKIQ
-535 QEASTSKEKLNRT
+535 LEATDVKLNRT
-548 IKDVYFSSASSR
+548 IKDAYFSSASSR

-572 NYHIRNAEKNNKSN
+572 NYHLRKLKEGR
-586 ADKYLAIMKEII
+586 AIDFSKLINEIMGKI
-598 DKLNGEFPSNL
+598 KDSLPTNL
-609 SLVDKGKFQI
+609 SIMEKGKFQL
-619 GYYQQRTRLNP
+619 GYFQQNKDFFAEQN
-630 YKNANGNKEPET
+630 KNEEPET

>member
-66 PIVVSLPKRTQKP
+66 PIVVSLPKRTQK
-79 TIDAYIIEHR
+79 TSIDANIIEHR

-103 LTPDDRTGRTRK
+103 LTPDDKTDKARK

-123 NLEFFEGIDSEIAR
+123 NLDFFDGIDSEIAR

-144 NWVPENEMEN
+144 NWVPENETEN
-154 EQLKKLGKEYQGSCY
+154 EQLKMLGKEYNNKGSYY

-199 AKAEEEAAES
+199 AKAEEEVAES

-336 NIYHKGQ
+336 NIYYKGQ
-343 TGNAQALDKD
+343 TGNAQALDDD

-358 DFFVAGFTPNS
+358 DFFVAGFTPNG

-409 INNELVS
+409 INKELVS
-416 PKASARKKKDSDES
+416 PNSAN
-430 GAAKGSDLP
+430 A
-439 ISPTLQSDMFQ
+439 ISPALQSDIFQ

-464 TVVRRVCTDSDPD
+464 TVVRRVCTDSDTD
-477 GNDKTKINAVR
+477 SNNKIKINEVR

-500 RLNGDKEEI
+500 RINGDKEEI
-509 TMSLDKENKNPA
+509 TVALNPENTNPA

-529 VLEQIQ
+529 VLEKIQ
-535 QEASTSKEKLNRT
+535 LEAKDVKLNRT
-548 IKDVYFSSASSR
+548 IKDAYFSSASSR

-572 NYHIRNAEKNNKSN
+572 NYHLRKLKEGRVIYFSKLINEIMGKIKDSLPTNLSIMEK
-586 ADKYLAIMKEII
+586 
-598 DKLNGEFPSNL
+598 GEFQL
-609 SLVDKGKFQI
+609 GYFQ
-619 GYYQQRTRLNP
+619 QNKDFFAEQN
-630 YKNANGNKEPET
+630 KNEEPET

>member
-66 PIVVSLPKRTQKP
+66 PIVVPLPKRTQK
-79 TIDAYIIEHR
+79 TGIDANIIEHR

-103 LTPDDRTGRTRK
+103 LTPDDKTGKARK
-115 SHEAFVKK
+115 SHEAFIKK
-123 NLEFFEGIDSEIAR
+123 NLEFFDGIDSEIAR

-144 NWVPENEMEN
+144 NWVPENETEN
-154 EQLKKLGKEYQGSCY
+154 EQLKKLGKEYQGSYY
-169 IFALDGRPECKLHKD
+169 IFALDGSPECKLHKD
-184 KAVLAKYEKLMAKAA
+184 KAVLAKYEELMAKDAA
-199 AKAEEEAAES
+199 ETAES

-238 NSAGAGLVNFNSSA
+238 NSVGAVLVNFNSSA

-312 NGYLNSS
+312 NDYLNSS
-319 NGVTEDSTKAD
+319 NAVTEDSTKAD

-375 FMVRNKFGKIIDNVK
+375 FMVINKFGKIIDNVK

-402 GEIPLWR
+402 GEIPLWK

-416 PKASARKKKDSDES
+416 PNSAN
-430 GAAKGSDLP
+430 A
-439 ISPTLQSDMFQ
+439 ISPALQSDMFQ

-464 TVVRRVCTDSDPD
+464 TVVRRVSTDSDTED
-477 GNDKTKINAVR
+477 NGFIKINAVR

-500 RLNGDKEEI
+500 RINGDKEEI
-509 TMSLDKENKNPA
+509 TMTLNPENTNPA

-529 VLEQIQ
+529 VLEKIQ
-535 QEASTSKEKLNRT
+535 LEAADVKLNRT
-548 IKDVYFSSASSR
+548 IKDAYFSSASSR

-572 NYHIRNAEKNNKSN
+572 NYHLRKLKEGRAIYFSKLINEIMGKIKDSLPTNLSIMEK
-586 ADKYLAIMKEII
+586 
-598 DKLNGEFPSNL
+598 GEFQL
-609 SLVDKGKFQI
+609 GYFQ
-619 GYYQQRTRLNP
+619 QNKDFFAEQN
-630 YKNANGNKEPET
+630 KNEEPET

>member
-66 PIVVSLPKRTQKP
+66 PIVVPLPKRTQK
-79 TIDAYIIEHR
+79 TGIDANIIEHR

-103 LTPDDRTGRTRK
+103 LTPDDKTDKARK

-123 NLEFFEGIDSEIAR
+123 NLDFFDGIDSEIAR

-144 NWVPENEMEN
+144 NWVPENETEN
-154 EQLKKLGKEYQGSCY
+154 EQLKKLGKEYQGSYY
-169 IFALDGRPECKLHKD
+169 IFALDGSPECKLHKD
-184 KAVLAKYEKLMAKAA
+184 KAVLAKYEEIMAKAA
-199 AKAEEEAAES
+199 AETAES

-238 NSAGAGLVNFNSSA
+238 NSVGAVLVNFNSSA

-336 NIYHKGQ
+336 NIYYKGQ
-343 TGNAQALDKD
+343 TGNAQVLDKD

-409 INNELVS
+409 INKELVS
-416 PKASARKKKDSDES
+416 PNSAN
-430 GAAKGSDLP
+430 A
-439 ISPTLQSDMFQ
+439 ISPALQSDIFQ

-464 TVVRRVCTDSDPD
+464 TVVRRVCTDSDTD
-477 GNDKTKINAVR
+477 SNNKIKINEVR

-500 RLNGDKEEI
+500 RINGDKEEI
-509 TMSLDKENKNPA
+509 TMTLNPENTNPA

-529 VLEQIQ
+529 VLEKIQ
-535 QEASTSKEKLNRT
+535 LEATDVKLNCT
-548 IKDVYFSSASSR
+548 IKDAYFSSASSR

-572 NYHIRNAEKNNKSN
+572 NYHLRKLKEGR
-586 ADKYLAIMKEII
+586 AIYFSKLINEIMGKI
-598 DKLNGEFPSNL
+598 KDSLPTNL
-609 SLVDKGKFQI
+609 SLIDKGNFQV
-619 GYYQQRTRLNP
+619 GYFHQNSYFFTKKD
-630 YKNANGNKEPET
+630 KNEEPET

>member
-66 PIVVSLPKRTQKP
+66 PIVVSLPKRTQK
-79 TIDAYIIEHR
+79 TGIDANIIEHR

-103 LTPDDRTGRTRK
+103 LTPDDKTGKARK
-115 SHEAFVKK
+115 SHEALVKK
-123 NLEFFEGIDSEIAR
+123 NLEFFDGIDSEIAR

-144 NWVPENEMEN
+144 NWVPENETEN
-154 EQLKKLGKEYQGSCY
+154 EQLKKLGKEYQGSYY
-169 IFALDGRPECKLHKD
+169 IFALDGSPECKLHKD

-199 AKAEEEAAES
+199 AETAES

-238 NSAGAGLVNFNSSA
+238 NSVGAVLVNFNSSA

-312 NGYLNSS
+312 SNYLNSS
-319 NGVTEDSTKAD
+319 NAVTEDSTKAD
-330 VKAVSE
+330 VKSVSE

-409 INNELVS
+409 INKELVS
-416 PKASARKKKDSDES
+416 PNSAN
-430 GAAKGSDLP
+430 A
-439 ISPTLQSDMFQ
+439 ISPALQSDIFQ

-464 TVVRRVCTDSDPD
+464 TVVRRVCTDSDTD
-477 GNDKTKINAVR
+477 SNNKIKINEVR

-500 RLNGDKEEI
+500 RINGDKEEI
-509 TMSLDKENKNPA
+509 TMTLNPENTNPA

-529 VLEQIQ
+529 VLEKIQ
-535 QEASTSKEKLNRT
+535 LEATDVKLNRT
-548 IKDVYFSSASSR
+548 IKDAYFSSASSR

-572 NYHIRNAEKNNKSN
+572 NYHLRKLKEGRAIYFSKLINEIMGKIKDSLPTNLSIMEK
-586 ADKYLAIMKEII
+586 
-598 DKLNGEFPSNL
+598 GEFQL
-609 SLVDKGKFQI
+609 GYFQ
-619 GYYQQRTRLNP
+619 QNKDFFAEQN
-630 YKNANGNKEPET
+630 KNEEPET

>member
-40 RVADIIDKRIEES
+40 RVTDIIDKRIEES

-66 PIVVSLPKRTQKP
+66 PIVVPLPKRTQK
-79 TIDAYIIEHR
+79 TGIDANIIEHR

-103 LTPDDRTGRTRK
+103 LTPDDKTSKARK
-115 SHEAFVKK
+115 SHEAFIKK

-144 NWVPENEMEN
+144 NWVPENETEN
-154 EQLKKLGKEYQGSCY
+154 EQLKKLGKEYQGSYY

-184 KAVLAKYEKLMAKAA
+184 KAVLAKYEELMAKTAA
-199 AKAEEEAAES
+199 ETAES

-238 NSAGAGLVNFNSSA
+238 NSVGAVLVNFNSSA

-312 NGYLNSS
+312 SDYLNSS

-416 PKASARKKKDSDES
+416 PNSAN
-430 GAAKGSDLP
+430 A
-439 ISPTLQSDMFQ
+439 ISPALQSDMFQ

-464 TVVRRVCTDSDPD
+464 TVVRRVSTDSDTED
-477 GNDKTKINAVR
+477 NGFIKINAVR

-500 RLNGDKEEI
+500 RINGDKEEI
-509 TMSLDKENKNPA
+509 TMTLNPENTNPA

-529 VLEQIQ
+529 VLEKIQ
-535 QEASTSKEKLNRT
+535 LEATDVKLNRT
-548 IKDVYFSSASSR
+548 IKDAYFSSASSR

-572 NYHIRNAEKNNKSN
+572 NYHLRKLKEGRAIYFSKLINEIMGKIKDSLPTNLSIMEK
-586 ADKYLAIMKEII
+586 
-598 DKLNGEFPSNL
+598 GEFQL
-609 SLVDKGKFQI
+609 GYFQ
-619 GYYQQRTRLNP
+619 QNKDFFAEQN
-630 YKNANGNKEPET
+630 KNEEPET

>member
-26 EQPVHWMVMLTPDG
+26 EQPVHWMVMLTSDG

-66 PIVVSLPKRTQKP
+66 PIVVSLPKRTQK
-79 TIDAYIIEHR
+79 TGIDANIIEHR

-103 LTPDDRTGRTRK
+103 LTPDDKTGKARK

-123 NLEFFEGIDSEIAR
+123 NLEFFDGIDSEIAR

-144 NWVPENEMEN
+144 NWVPENETEN
-154 EQLKKLGKEYQGSCY
+154 EQLKKLGKEYQGSYY
-169 IFALDGRPECKLHKD
+169 IFALDGSPECKLHKD

-199 AKAEEEAAES
+199 AETAES

-238 NSAGAGLVNFNSSA
+238 NSVGAVLVNFNSSA

-336 NIYHKGQ
+336 NIYYKGQ

-409 INNELVS
+409 INKELVS
-416 PKASARKKKDSDES
+416 PNSAN
-430 GAAKGSDLP
+430 A
-439 ISPTLQSDMFQ
+439 ISPALQSDIFQ

-464 TVVRRVCTDSDPD
+464 TVVRRICTDSDTD
-477 GNDKTKINAVR
+477 SNNKIKINEVR

-500 RLNGDKEEI
+500 RINGDKEEI
-509 TMSLDKENKNPA
+509 TMTLNPENTNPA

-529 VLEQIQ
+529 VLEKIQ
-535 QEASTSKEKLNRT
+535 LEATDVKLNRT
-548 IKDVYFSSASSR
+548 IKDAYFSSASSR

-572 NYHIRNAEKNNKSN
+572 NYHLRKLKEGR
-586 ADKYLAIMKEII
+586 AIYFSKLINEII
-598 DKLNGEFPSNL
+598 GKIKDSLPTNLSIMEKGEFQL
-609 SLVDKGKFQI
+609 GYFQ
-619 GYYQQRTRLNP
+619 QNKDFFAEQN
-630 YKNANGNKEPET
+630 KNEEPET

>member
-66 PIVVSLPKRTQKP
+66 PIVVSLPKRTQK
-79 TIDAYIIEHR
+79 TGIDANIIEHR

-103 LTPDDRTGRTRK
+103 LTPDDKTGKARK

-144 NWVPENEMEN
+144 NWVPENETEN
-154 EQLKKLGKEYQGSCY
+154 EQLKKLGKEYQGSYY

-184 KAVLAKYEKLMAKAA
+184 KAVLAKYEELMAKTAA
-199 AKAEEEAAES
+199 ETAES

-238 NSAGAGLVNFNSSA
+238 NSVGAVLVNFNSSA

-312 NGYLNSS
+312 SDYLNSS

-416 PKASARKKKDSDES
+416 PNSTNA
-430 GAAKGSDLP
+430 
-439 ISPTLQSDMFQ
+439 ISPALQSDMFQ

-464 TVVRRVCTDSDPD
+464 TVVRRVCTDSDTD
-477 GNDKTKINAVR
+477 SNNKIKINEVR
-488 AGLIKAFINRKA
+488 AGLIKAFINRKS
-500 RLNGDKEEI
+500 RINGDKEEI
-509 TMSLDKENKNPA
+509 TMTLNPENTNPA

-529 VLEQIQ
+529 VLEKIQ
-535 QEASTSKEKLNRT
+535 LEAADVKLNRT
-548 IKDVYFSSASSR
+548 IKDAYFSSASSR

-572 NYHIRNAEKNNKSN
+572 NYHLRKLKEGRAIYFSKLINEIMGKIKDSLPTNLSIMEK
-586 ADKYLAIMKEII
+586 
-598 DKLNGEFPSNL
+598 GEFQL
-609 SLVDKGKFQI
+609 GYFQ
-619 GYYQQRTRLNP
+619 QNKDFFAEQN
-630 YKNANGNKEPET
+630 KNEEPET

>member
-66 PIVVSLPKRTQKP
+66 PIVVSLPKRTKKP

-103 LTPDDRTGRTRK
+103 LTPDDKTGKARK

-144 NWVPENEMEN
+144 NWVPENETEN

-258 SQSMNSG
+258 NQSMNSG

-319 NGVTEDSTKAD
+319 NAVTEDSTKAD

-336 NIYHKGQ
+336 NIYHEGQ

-358 DFFVAGFTPNS
+358 DFFVAGFTPNG

-402 GEIPLWR
+402 VEIPLWR
-409 INNELVS
+409 INKELVS
-416 PKASARKKKDSDES
+416 PNSAN
-430 GAAKGSDLP
+430 A
-439 ISPTLQSDMFQ
+439 ISPALQSDMFQ

-464 TVVRRVCTDSDPD
+464 TVVRRVCTDSDTD
-477 GNDKTKINAVR
+477 SNNKIKINEVR
-488 AGLIKAFINRKA
+488 AGLIKAFINRKS
-500 RLNGDKEEI
+500 RINGDKEEI
-509 TMSLDKENKNPA
+509 TMTLNPENTNPA

-529 VLEQIQ
+529 VLEKIQ
-535 QEASTSKEKLNRT
+535 LEATDVKLNRT
-548 IKDVYFSSASSR
+548 IKDAYFSSASSR

-572 NYHIRNAEKNNKSN
+572 NYHLRKLKEGRAIYFSKLINEIMGKIKDSLPTNLSIMEK
-586 ADKYLAIMKEII
+586 
-598 DKLNGEFPSNL
+598 GEFQL
-609 SLVDKGKFQI
+609 GYFQ
-619 GYYQQRTRLNP
+619 QNKDFFAEQN
-630 YKNANGNKEPET
+630 KNEEPET

>member
-66 PIVVSLPKRTQKP
+66 PIVVSLPKRTQK
-79 TIDAYIIEHR
+79 TGIDANIIEHR

-103 LTPDDRTGRTRK
+103 LTPDDKTGKARK

-123 NLEFFEGIDSEIAR
+123 NLEFFDGIDSEIAR

-144 NWVPENEMEN
+144 NWVPENETEN
-154 EQLKKLGKEYQGSCY
+154 EQLKKLGKEDQGSYY
-169 IFALDGRPECKLHKD
+169 IFALDGSPECKLHKD
-184 KAVLAKYEKLMAKAA
+184 IAVLAKYEEIMAKAA
-199 AKAEEEAAES
+199 AEAAES

-238 NSAGAGLVNFNSSA
+238 NSVGAVRVNFNSSA

-312 NGYLNSS
+312 SDYLNSS
-319 NGVTEDSTKAD
+319 NAVTEDSTKAD

-343 TGNAQALDKD
+343 TGNAQALDDD

-358 DFFVAGFTPNS
+358 DFFVAGFTPNG

-390 QHQQDMAICGSN
+390 QHQQDVAICGSN

-409 INNELVS
+409 INKELVS
-416 PKASARKKKDSDES
+416 PNSAN
-430 GAAKGSDLP
+430 A
-439 ISPTLQSDMFQ
+439 ISPALQSDIFQ

-464 TVVRRVCTDSDPD
+464 TVVRRVCTDSDTD
-477 GNDKTKINAVR
+477 SNNKIKINEVR

-529 VLEQIQ
+529 VLEKIQ
-535 QEASTSKEKLNRT
+535 LEATDVKLNRT
-548 IKDVYFSSASSR
+548 IKDAYFSSASSR

-572 NYHIRNAEKNNKSN
+572 NYHLRKLKEGR
-586 ADKYLAIMKEII
+586 AIDFSKLINEIMGKI
-598 DKLNGEFPSNL
+598 KDSLPTNL
-609 SLVDKGKFQI
+609 SIMEKGKFQL
-619 GYYQQRTRLNP
+619 GYFQQNKDFFAEQN
-630 YKNANGNKEPET
+630 KNEEPET

>member
-40 RVADIIDKRIEES
+40 RVADIIDRRIEES

-66 PIVVSLPKRTQKP
+66 PIVVSLPKRTQK
-79 TIDAYIIEHR
+79 TGIDANIIEHR

-103 LTPDDRTGRTRK
+103 LTPDDKTGKARK

-123 NLEFFEGIDSEIAR
+123 NLEFFDGIDSEIAR

-144 NWVPENEMEN
+144 NWVPENETEN
-154 EQLKKLGKEYQGSCY
+154 EQLKKLGKEYQGSYY
-169 IFALDGRPECKLHKD
+169 IFALDGSPECKLHKD
-184 KAVLAKYEKLMAKAA
+184 KAVLAKYEELMAKTAA
-199 AKAEEEAAES
+199 ETAES

-238 NSAGAGLVNFNSSA
+238 NSVGAVLVNFNSSA

-312 NGYLNSS
+312 SDYLNSS
-319 NGVTEDSTKAD
+319 NAVTEDSTKAD

-336 NIYHKGQ
+336 NIYHEGQ

-409 INNELVS
+409 INKELVS
-416 PKASARKKKDSDES
+416 PNSAN
-430 GAAKGSDLP
+430 A
-439 ISPTLQSDMFQ
+439 ISPALQSDMFQ

-464 TVVRRVCTDSDPD
+464 TVVRRVSTDSDTED
-477 GNDKTKINAVR
+477 NGFIKINAVR

-500 RLNGDKEEI
+500 RINGDKEEI
-509 TMSLDKENKNPA
+509 TMTLNPENTNPA

-529 VLEQIQ
+529 VLEKIQ
-535 QEASTSKEKLNRT
+535 LEATDVKLNRT
-548 IKDVYFSSASSR
+548 IKDAYFSSASSR

-572 NYHIRNAEKNNKSN
+572 NYHLRKLKEGRAIYFSKLINEIMGKIKDSLPTNLSIMEK
-586 ADKYLAIMKEII
+586 
-598 DKLNGEFPSNL
+598 GEFQL
-609 SLVDKGKFQI
+609 GYFQ
-619 GYYQQRTRLNP
+619 QNKDFFAEQN
-630 YKNANGNKEPET
+630 KNEEPET

>member
-1 MLIRSLCDYY
+1 
-11 DIQSAR
+11 
-17 GEAASDIMS
+17 
-26 EQPVHWMVMLTPDG
+26 
-40 RVADIIDKRIEES
+40 
-53 VPQKNGKVKIVKK
+53 
-66 PIVVSLPKRTQKP
+66 
-79 TIDAYIIEHR
+79 
-89 PLYIFGLNYDAKIG
+89 
-103 LTPDDRTGRTRK
+103 
-115 SHEAFVKK
+115 
-123 NLEFFEGIDSEIAR
+123 
-137 AYVNFIK
+137 
-144 NWVPENEMEN
+144 
-154 EQLKKLGKEYQGSCY
+154 
-169 IFALDGRPECKLHKD
+169 
-184 KAVLAKYEKLMAKAA
+184 
-199 AKAEEEAAES
+199 
-209 DDGIMMCPIE
+209 
-219 GERLRAARIHD
+219 
-230 KIKGIKGG
+230 
-238 NSAGAGLVNFNSSA
+238 
-252 FESYGK
+252 
-258 SQSMNSG
+258 
-265 ISEKAMKKYTSSLN
+265 
-279 KLLADPMHHIY
+279 
-290 SDDMTVV
+290 
-297 FFAMKHD
+297 
-304 DKAECDLF
+304 
-312 NGYLNSS
+312 
-319 NGVTEDSTKAD
+319 
-330 VKAVSE
+330 
-336 NIYHKGQ
+336 
-343 TGNAQALDKD
+343 
-353 VDNGV
+353 
-358 DFFVAGFTPNS
+358 
-369 SRICQK
+369 
-375 FMVRNKFGKIIDNVK
+375 
-390 QHQQDMAICGSN
+390 MAICGSN

-416 PKASARKKKDSDES
+416 PKASARKKKDNDES

-464 TVVRRVCTDSDPD
+464 TVVRRVCTDSDTD
-477 GNDKTKINAVR
+477 SNNKIKINAVR

-598 DKLNGEFPSNL
+598 DKLDGEFPSNL

-630 YKNANGNKEPET
+630 YKNANDNKEPET

>member
-66 PIVVSLPKRTQKP
+66 PIVVPLPKRTQK
-79 TIDAYIIEHR
+79 TGIDANIIEHR
-89 PLYIFGLNYDAKIG
+89 PLYIFGLNYVAKIG
-103 LTPDDRTGRTRK
+103 LTPDDKTGKARK

-123 NLEFFEGIDSEIAR
+123 NLEFFDGIDSEIAR

-144 NWVPENEMEN
+144 NWVPENETEN
-154 EQLKKLGKEYQGSCY
+154 EQLKKLGKEYQGSYY
-169 IFALDGRPECKLHKD
+169 IFALDGSPECKLHKD
-184 KAVLAKYEKLMAKAA
+184 NAVLAKYEMLMAKAA
-199 AKAEEEAAES
+199 AETAES

-238 NSAGAGLVNFNSSA
+238 NSVGAGLVNFNSSA

-265 ISEKAMKKYTSSLN
+265 ISEKTMKKYTSSLN

-319 NGVTEDSTKAD
+319 NAVTEDSTKAD

-336 NIYHKGQ
+336 NIYYKGQ
-343 TGNAQALDKD
+343 TGNAQALDDD

-358 DFFVAGFTPNS
+358 DFFVAGFTPNG

-409 INNELVS
+409 INKELVS
-416 PKASARKKKDSDES
+416 PNSAN
-430 GAAKGSDLP
+430 A
-439 ISPTLQSDMFQ
+439 ISPALQSDMFQ

-464 TVVRRVCTDSDPD
+464 TVVRRVCTDSDTD
-477 GNDKTKINAVR
+477 SNNKIKINEVR

-529 VLEQIQ
+529 VLEKIQ
-535 QEASTSKEKLNRT
+535 LEATDVKLNRT
-548 IKDVYFSSASSR
+548 IKDAYFSSASSR

-572 NYHIRNAEKNNKSN
+572 NYHLRKLKEGR
-586 ADKYLAIMKEII
+586 AIDFSKLINEIMGKI
-598 DKLNGEFPSNL
+598 KDSLPTNL
-609 SLVDKGKFQI
+609 SIMEKGKFQL
-619 GYYQQRTRLNP
+619 GYFQQNKDFFAEQN
-630 YKNANGNKEPET
+630 KNEEPET

>member
-66 PIVVSLPKRTQKP
+66 PIVVSLPKRTQK
-79 TIDAYIIEHR
+79 TGIDANIIEHR
-89 PLYIFGLNYDAKIG
+89 PLYILGLNYDAKIG
-103 LTPDDRTGRTRK
+103 LTPDDKTGKARK

-123 NLEFFEGIDSEIAR
+123 NLEFFDGIDSEIAR

-144 NWVPENEMEN
+144 NWVPENETEN
-154 EQLKKLGKEYQGSCY
+154 EQLKKLGKEYQGSYY
-169 IFALDGRPECKLHKD
+169 IFALDGSPECKLHKD
-184 KAVLAKYEKLMAKAA
+184 KAVLAKYEEIMAKAA
-199 AKAEEEAAES
+199 AEAAES

-238 NSAGAGLVNFNSSA
+238 NSVGAVLVNFNSSA

-312 NGYLNSS
+312 SDYLNSS
-319 NGVTEDSTKAD
+319 NAVTEDSTKAD

-343 TGNAQALDKD
+343 TGNAQALDDD

-358 DFFVAGFTPNS
+358 DFFVAGFTPNG

-409 INNELVS
+409 INKELVS
-416 PKASARKKKDSDES
+416 PNSAN
-430 GAAKGSDLP
+430 A
-439 ISPTLQSDMFQ
+439 ISPALQSDIFQ

-464 TVVRRVCTDSDPD
+464 TVVRRVCTDSDTD
-477 GNDKTKINAVR
+477 SNNKIKINEVR

-529 VLEQIQ
+529 VLEKIQ
-535 QEASTSKEKLNRT
+535 LEATDVKLNRT
-548 IKDVYFSSASSR
+548 IKDAYFSSASSR

-572 NYHIRNAEKNNKSN
+572 NYHLRKLKEGR
-586 ADKYLAIMKEII
+586 AIDFSKLINEIMGKI
-598 DKLNGEFPSNL
+598 KDSLPTNL
-609 SLVDKGKFQI
+609 SIMEKGKFQL
-619 GYYQQRTRLNP
+619 GYFQQNKDFFAEQN
-630 YKNANGNKEPET
+630 KNEEPET

>member
-66 PIVVSLPKRTQKP
+66 PIVVPLPKRTQK
-79 TIDAYIIEHR
+79 TGIDANIIEHR

-103 LTPDDRTGRTRK
+103 LTPDDKTGKARK

-123 NLEFFEGIDSEIAR
+123 NLEFFDGIDSEIAR

-144 NWVPENEMEN
+144 NWVPENETEN
-154 EQLKKLGKEYQGSCY
+154 EQLKKLGKEYQGSYY
-169 IFALDGRPECKLHKD
+169 IFALDGSPECKLHKD

-199 AKAEEEAAES
+199 AETAES

-238 NSAGAGLVNFNSSA
+238 NSVGAVLVNFNSSA

-312 NGYLNSS
+312 SDYLNSS
-319 NGVTEDSTKAD
+319 NAVTEDSTKAD

-336 NIYHKGQ
+336 NIYYKGQ
-343 TGNAQALDKD
+343 TGNAQALDDD

-390 QHQQDMAICGSN
+390 QHQQDMAICDSN

-409 INNELVS
+409 INKELVS
-416 PKASARKKKDSDES
+416 PNSAN
-430 GAAKGSDLP
+430 A
-439 ISPTLQSDMFQ
+439 ISPALQSDIFQ

-464 TVVRRVCTDSDPD
+464 TVVRRVSTDSDTED
-477 GNDKTKINAVR
+477 NGFIKINAVR

-500 RLNGDKEEI
+500 RINGDKEEI
-509 TMSLDKENKNPA
+509 TMTLNPENTNPA

-529 VLEQIQ
+529 VLEKIQ
-535 QEASTSKEKLNRT
+535 LEATDVKLNRT
-548 IKDVYFSSASSR
+548 IKDAYFSSASSR

-572 NYHIRNAEKNNKSN
+572 NYHLRKLKEGRAIYFSKLINEIMGKIKDSLPTNLSIMEK
-586 ADKYLAIMKEII
+586 
-598 DKLNGEFPSNL
+598 GEFQL
-609 SLVDKGKFQI
+609 GYFQ
-619 GYYQQRTRLNP
+619 QNKDFFAEQN
-630 YKNANGNKEPET
+630 KNEEPET